1 MKRSTWMLVWLVFLL
16 ALDLAMPWGVLAG
29 VESFSGVF
37 LFWVAWAAVAV
48 ASMFVLFLRWKE

>member
-16 ALDLAMPWGVLAG
+16 ALDLALPWGVLGG

>member
-1 MKRSTWMLVWLVFLL
+1 MKRSTWILVWLVFLL

-29 VESFSGVF
+29 TVSFSGVF
-37 LFWVAWAAVAV
+37 LFWVVWAAVAI